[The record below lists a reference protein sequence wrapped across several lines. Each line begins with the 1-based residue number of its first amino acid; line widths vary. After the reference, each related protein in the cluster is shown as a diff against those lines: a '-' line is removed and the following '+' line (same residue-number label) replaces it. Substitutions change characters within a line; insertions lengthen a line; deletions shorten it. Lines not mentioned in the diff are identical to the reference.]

1 MKCSKC
7 KKNYK
12 DTMPT
17 CPKCGEVNHKMLE
30 DKTIAI
36 QEINEDLS
44 LTGLINNQI
53 EEFNEEEKEV
63 KKVTK
68 KKTTK
73 RKSTKEG
80 KFGSKKDIKLRKKI
94 LSIGLGISMLV
105 IFSMLCIVIYFR
117 STNDKYD
124 YVYELNLIMDDY
136 DNIKDNTSLYDV
148 LAYVSK
154 DNDKKEIVHT
164 NIYDSINDWIAN
176 YKKKEY
182 YSVDD
187 FDENTETLKDNIKYI
202 FDIDYKKIKLL
213 DYEEYEDFI
222 KEINSYYNDG
232 KVFYEA
238 VGYYNKNYYNQA
250 YAMFDAVD
258 EENQFNKKAIK
269 YKDKIINDVLTLLN
283 NDIEK
288 LENDI
293 KDDSTDKEKVEVYL
307 EIENIIIVYDDIYS
321 NLNLVD
327 NDDYQSMLTKYRELT
342 K

>member
-17 CPKCGEVNHKMLE
+17 CPKCGEVNQKMLE

-182 YSVDD
+182 YSVED

-269 YKDKIINDVLTLLN
+269 YKDKIINDVLMLLN

-293 KDDSTDKEKVEVYL
+293 KDDSTDKEKIEVYL

-327 NDDYQSMLTKYRELT
+327 NDDYQSILNKYKELT

>member
-44 LTGLINNQI
+44 LTGLISNQI

-73 RKSTKEG
+73 KKSTKEG

-94 LSIGLGISMLV
+94 LGIGLFISMLV
-105 IFSMLCIVIYFR
+105 IFSLLCIVIYFKN
-117 STNDKYD
+117 TNDKYD

-136 DNIKDNTSLYDV
+136 ENIKDNTSIYDV
-148 LAYVSK
+148 LAYVNK
-154 DNDKKEIVHT
+154 DNEKEEIVHT
-164 NIYDSINDWIAN
+164 NIYDGISDWIAN

-182 YSVDD
+182 YGIED
-187 FDENTETLKDNIKYI
+187 FDKNTEELKDNIKYI

-213 DYEEYEDFI
+213 EYEEYEDFI
-222 KEINSYYNDG
+222 KDINAYYIDG

-238 VGYYNKNYYNQA
+238 IGYYNKNYYNEA
-250 YAMFDAVD
+250 YAMFNAVD
-258 EENQFNKKAIK
+258 EENQFYKKANK
-269 YKDKIINDVLTLLN
+269 YKDKINEAVLTLLN
-283 NDIEK
+283 SDIDK
-288 LENDI
+288 LESNITEDSSDKDKLDI
-293 KDDSTDKEKVEVYL
+293 YL
-307 EIENIIIVYDDIYS
+307 EIENVIIVYDDVYS
-321 NLNLVD
+321 NLELSENE
-327 NDDYQSMLTKYRELT
+327 DYQSILDKYKEFTK
-342 K
+342 

>member
-44 LTGLINNQI
+44 LTGLISNQI

-73 RKSTKEG
+73 KKNTKEG

-94 LSIGLGISMLV
+94 LGIGLFISMLV
-105 IFSMLCIVIYFR
+105 IFSLLCVVIYFKN
-117 STNDKYD
+117 TNDKYD

-136 DNIKDNTSLYDV
+136 ENIKDNTSIYDV
-148 LAYVSK
+148 LAYVNK
-154 DNDKKEIVHT
+154 DNEKEEIVHT
-164 NIYDSINDWIAN
+164 NIYDGISDWVAN

-182 YSVDD
+182 YGIED
-187 FDENTETLKDNIKYI
+187 FDKNTEELKDNIKYI
-202 FDIDYKKIKLL
+202 FDIEYKKIKLL
-213 DYEEYEDFI
+213 EYEEYEDFI
-222 KEINSYYNDG
+222 KDINAYYIDG
-232 KVFYEA
+232 KIFYDA
-238 VGYYNKNYYNQA
+238 IGYYNKNYYNEA
-250 YAMFDAVD
+250 YAMFNAVD
-258 EENQFNKKAIK
+258 EDNQFYKKANK
-269 YKDKIINDVLTLLN
+269 YKDKIIEAVLTLLN
-283 NDIEK
+283 NDVDK
-288 LENDI
+288 LESNITEDSSD
-293 KDDSTDKEKVEVYL
+293 KDKLEIYL
-307 EIENIIIVYDDIYS
+307 EIENVIIVYDDVYS
-321 NLNLVD
+321 NLSLSENE
-327 NDDYQSMLTKYRELT
+327 DYQSLLDEYRELT

>member
-12 DTMPT
+12 DIMPT

-44 LTGLINNQI
+44 LTGLISNQI

-73 RKSTKEG
+73 KKSTKEG

-94 LSIGLGISMLV
+94 LGISMLISMLV
-105 IFSMLCIVIYFR
+105 IFSVVCVVIYFR

-136 DNIKDNTSLYDV
+136 ENIKENADIYDV

-164 NIYDSINDWIAN
+164 NIYDSVSDWIAN

-182 YSVDD
+182 SSIED
-187 FDENTETLKDNIKYI
+187 FDKNTEKLKDNIKYI

-213 DYEEYEDFI
+213 EYEEYEDFI
-222 KEINSYYNDG
+222 KEINSYYIDG

-238 VGYYNKNYYNQA
+238 MGYYNKNYYNQA
-250 YAMFDAVD
+250 YAMFNAVD
-258 EENQFNKKAIK
+258 EENQFNKKANK
-269 YKDKIINDVLTLLN
+269 YKDKIIEAVLTLLN
-283 NDIEK
+283 SDIEK
-288 LENDI
+288 LESDI
-293 KDDSTDKEKVEVYL
+293 KEDSTDKEKLEVYL

-327 NDDYQSMLTKYRELT
+327 NEDYQSILNKYKELT